1 MAYLGNTPSQQ
12 AFAPAVDYF
21 NGNASTVA
29 FTLSRPV
36 ASVAQVQVTIENV
49 PQNPSSAFTVSGST
63 ITFTSAPP
71 SGTSNIYVQ
80 YTSPITTVI
89 APGQGTVNTTQ
100 LGSITTIPNGAATL
114 TLPTGT
120 DTLVGKA
127 TTDTL
132 TNKSI
137 AATQL
142 TGTIAAAVLPTGSV
156 LQRVNFQTGA
166 VATGTTIIPNDDT
179 IPQITE
185 GNQYMS
191 LAITPTSATSTL
203 EIVVTL
209 FGTESTNVSDLIVVA
224 LFKDSNADAI
234 ACGSGP
240 SVGTTLGPS
249 CHVFTHSQ
257 SAASTSTQTFS
268 VRAGMNAAGTFVFNG
283 GAGTGRKFGGVL
295 ASSIKITEI
304 AA

>member
-49 PQNPSSAFTVSGST
+49 PQNPSSSFTVSGST

-80 YTSPITTVI
+80 YTSPITQVI

-114 TLPTGT
+114 TLPTTT

-132 TNKSI
+132 TNKTLTSPTLTTPALG
-137 AATQL
+137 AATATSL
-142 TGTIAAAVLPTGSV
+142 TVSGAVLVTSVAGLGYGTGSGGTVTQATSKSTGVTLNKPSGTITMVNTLLAA
-156 LQRVNFQTGA
+156 N
-166 VATGTTIIPNDDT
+166 
-179 IPQITE
+179 
-185 GNQYMS
+185 
-191 LAITPTSATSTL
+191 
-203 EIVVTL
+203 
-209 FGTESTNVSDLIVVA
+209 TNVSFILTNSIIATGDLVLVNINDSASLNAYQACAENSRGGSVYIMLRNTTGASLAEAVV
-224 LFKDSNADAI
+224 LSFAI
-234 ACGSGP
+234 IKA
-240 SVGTTLGPS
+240 V
-249 CHVFTHSQ
+249 
-257 SAASTSTQTFS
+257 SA
-268 VRAGMNAAGTFVFNG
+268 
-283 GAGTGRKFGGVL
+283 
-295 ASSIKITEI
+295 
-304 AA
+304 

>member
-1 MAYLGNTPSQQ
+1 MAYLGNNPSQQ

-71 SGTSNIYVQ
+71 SGTSNIYVT

-114 TLPTGT
+114 TLPTTT

-142 TGTIAAAVLPTGSV
+142 TGTIAAARLPAGSV
-156 LQRVNFQTGA
+156 LQVVNVTTTLSSSTTSASYVDTGLSLSITPSFTTSKILAMVTQVIQTDSTAAAAGFQLLRNATVASEWVSSSLGYGFNATSYNTFTG
-166 VATGTTIIPNDDT
+166 VNYLDSPATI
-179 IPQITE
+179 
-185 GNQYMS
+185 S
-191 LAITPTSATSTL
+191 AITYKTQ
-203 EIVVTL
+203 
-209 FGTESTNVSDLIVVA
+209 FKRTN
-224 LFKDSNADAI
+224 
-234 ACGSGP
+234 GSGTVYLNLNSP
-240 SVGTTLGPS
+240 YHSLTL
-249 CHVFTHSQ
+249 
-257 SAASTSTQTFS
+257 
-268 VRAGMNAAGTFVFNG
+268 M
-283 GAGTGRKFGGVL
+283 
-295 ASSIKITEI
+295 EI
-304 AA
+304 AG

>member
-1 MAYLGNTPSQQ
+1 MPFIGNTPSQQ

-114 TLPTGT
+114 TLPTTT

-142 TGTIAAAVLPTGSV
+142 TGTIAAARLPAGSV
-156 LQRVNFQTGA
+156 LQVVNVTTTLSSSTTSASYVDTGLSLSITPSFTTSKILVMVTQVIQTDSTAAAAGFQLLRNATVASDWVSSSLGYGFNATSYNIFTG
-166 VATGTTIIPNDDT
+166 VNYLDSPATI
-179 IPQITE
+179 
-185 GNQYMS
+185 S
-191 LAITPTSATSTL
+191 AITYKTQ
-203 EIVVTL
+203 
-209 FGTESTNVSDLIVVA
+209 FKRTN
-224 LFKDSNADAI
+224 
-234 ACGSGP
+234 GSGTVYLNLNSP
-240 SVGTTLGPS
+240 YHSLTL
-249 CHVFTHSQ
+249 
-257 SAASTSTQTFS
+257 
-268 VRAGMNAAGTFVFNG
+268 M
-283 GAGTGRKFGGVL
+283 
-295 ASSIKITEI
+295 EI
-304 AA
+304 AG